1 MLWLVWIRSLG
12 GDPLQVTPDE
22 LRQYYAS
29 LSDEMLEEIDAA
41 DLTDAARRCYESE
54 CAKRCLSP
62 DAGPLPAEEDAAESF
77 EVEPDWM
84 EHAACPCSF
93 TAVPGSNHAPDAE
106 RAREV
111 LLAAG
116 IPCHLSATSPDPRN
130 EDPQRFD
137 EYRVLVPAS
146 LNLKAISVLDK
157 EIFNADLEADWR
169 THFAELSDEELRAVS
184 PEVICAGL
192 LDRVERLTRA
202 YTDEIARRRSKGA

>member
-1 MLWLVWIRSLG
+1 ML
-12 GDPLQVTPDE
+12 Q
-22 LRQYYAS
+22 
-29 LSDEMLEEIDAA
+29 EIDPA

-54 CAKRCLSP
+54 IAKRGLSP
-62 DAGPLPAEEDAAESF
+62 DGGPPTAERDAAGSF
-77 EVEPDWM
+77 EVEPGWEIEPDWM

-93 TAVPGSNHAPDAE
+93 TAVPGSNHASDAE

-116 IPCHLSATSPDPRN
+116 IPCHLSVMSPDADSRDPQS
-130 EDPQRFD
+130 EHPQRFD

-157 EIFNADLEADWR
+157 EIFNAELEADWR
-169 THFAELSDEELRAVS
+169 THFAELSDQELRALN
-184 PEVICAGL
+184 PEDISAGL

-202 YTDEIARRRSKGA
+202 YTEEIGQRRSNGE

>member
-1 MLWLVWIRSLG
+1 MK
-12 GDPLQVTPDE
+12 VTPDE

-29 LSDEMLEEIDAA
+29 LSDEMLLRLDPA

-54 CAKRCLSP
+54 FPERHLKP
-62 DAGPLPAEEDAAESF
+62 DARPLPAEEDVEEGF
-77 EVEPDWM
+77 ELDPDWL
-84 EHAACPCSF
+84 EHAACPCSY
-93 TAVPGSNHAPDAE
+93 TAVPGSNRAPDAE

-116 IPCHLSATSPDPRN
+116 IPCHLSVTPPDPRN
-130 EDPQRFD
+130 EESQRYD

-157 EIFNADLEADWR
+157 EIFNADLEADWT
-169 THFAELSDEELRAVS
+169 THFADLSDEELRALN
-184 PEVICAGL
+184 PAVICAGL

-202 YTDEIARRRSKGA
+202 YNDEMARRRSERA

>member
-1 MLWLVWIRSLG
+1 M
-12 GDPLQVTPDE
+12 QVTPDE

-29 LSDEMLEEIDAA
+29 LSDEMLAEIDPAN
-41 DLTDAARRCYESE
+41 LTDAARRCYESE
-54 CAKRCLSP
+54 FAERRLTP
-62 DAGPLPAEEDAAESF
+62 DAGPLPAEEDVQEGF

-116 IPCHLSATSPDPRN
+116 IPCHLSVTPPDPQN
-130 EDPQRFD
+130 EDSKRFD

-157 EIFNADLEADWR
+157 EIFNADLEADWT
-169 THFAELSDEELRAVS
+169 THFADLSDEELRALN
-184 PEVICAGL
+184 PDVICAGL
-192 LDRVERLTRA
+192 LDRVDRLTRA
-202 YTDEIARRRSKGA
+202 YNDEIARRRSKLA

>member
-1 MLWLVWIRSLG
+1 
-12 GDPLQVTPDE
+12 LQVTPDE

-29 LSDEMLEEIDAA
+29 LSDEMLLQIDPA

-54 CAKRCLSP
+54 FAERRLTP
-62 DAGPLPAEEDAAESF
+62 DAGPLPAEEDVQEGF
-77 EVEPDWM
+77 EVEPDWL

-116 IPCHLSATSPDPRN
+116 IPCHLSVTPPDPRI
-130 EDPQRFD
+130 EDSQRFD

-157 EIFNADLEADWR
+157 EIFNADLEADWT
-169 THFAELSDEELRAVS
+169 THFADLSDEELRALN
-184 PEVICAGL
+184 PDVICAGL
-192 LDRVERLTRA
+192 LDRVDRLTRA
-202 YTDEIARRRSKGA
+202 YNDEIARRRSKLA

>member
-1 MLWLVWIRSLG
+1 M
-12 GDPLQVTPDE
+12 QVAPNE
-22 LRQYYAS
+22 LRQYYSS
-29 LSDEMLEEIDAA
+29 LSDEMLLEIDPA
-41 DLTDAARRCYESE
+41 DLTDAARQCYQSE
-54 CAKRCLSP
+54 FAKRGLSP
-62 DAGPLPAEEDAAESF
+62 DAAPPPAADEHAEAGL
-77 EVEPDWM
+77 EVEPDWL

-93 TAVPGSNHAPDAE
+93 TSVPGSNHAPDAE

-116 IPCHLSATSPDPRN
+116 IPCHLSAISPDPRN
-130 EDPQRFD
+130 EDSPRFE

-146 LNLKAISVLDK
+146 LNLKAISVLDQ

-169 THFAELSDEELRAVS
+169 THFADLPDEDLRALH

-202 YTDEIARRRSKGA
+202 YNDEIARRRAERA